1 MRSFIPNACTSLNL
15 AFGVLSI
22 IKTIEKD
29 FFLAGIFILLAMVAD
44 ALDGRAARFFGVS
57 GDFGKELDSLCDAVS
72 FGVSPAIL
80 LHQMYM
86 QGAGYLGLAA
96 TIAFPVCAVLRLA
109 RFNIS
114 TSTVQGYFMGMPAPG
129 GGCILATF
137 AISGI
142 QLDSTIVS
150 IGVIAYA
157 LLMYSTVR
165 YPDFKGKGN
174 PIRPP
179 SAVLAVVTALCL
191 FYLLPLAALPF
202 SAFFAYSLMGF
213 VNFLHIKITGGYS

>member
-1 MRSFIPNACTSLNL
+1 MRSFIPNAVTSLNL

-29 FFLAGIFILLAMVAD
+29 FFLAGVMILLAMVAD

-57 GDFGKELDSLCDAVS
+57 GDFGKELDSLCDGVS

-86 QGAGYLGLAA
+86 YDAGFLGLFA
-96 TIAFPVCAVLRLA
+96 TVIFPVCAVLRLA

-114 TSTVQGYFMGMPAPG
+114 TDAVQGYFMGMPAPG

-137 AISGI
+137 AMAGLQI
-142 QLDSTIVS
+142 DPVVVS
-150 IGVIAYA
+150 VGVIAYA
-157 LLMYSTVR
+157 VLMYSKVR

-174 PIRPP
+174 PIRKP
-179 SAVLAVVTALCL
+179 SAVIAGLVGA
-191 FYLLPLAALPF
+191 YLLFSLPIKAIPF
-202 SAFFAYSLMGF
+202 SLFFAYSIMGV
-213 VNFLHIKITGGYS
+213 VNFLHVKFTDGY